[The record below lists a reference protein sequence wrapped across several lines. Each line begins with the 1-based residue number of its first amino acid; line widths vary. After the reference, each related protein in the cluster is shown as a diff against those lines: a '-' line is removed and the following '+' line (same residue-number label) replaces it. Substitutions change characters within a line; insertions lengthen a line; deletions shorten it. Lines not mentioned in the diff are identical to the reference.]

1 METRAGASVAMW
13 VTYLAMIWFSL
24 EPLEGW
30 AILLAFVLMLPL
42 ISAMVFMWGIAGGAG
57 DEKQSQTSKQ
67 TQDGDEEKRKRD
79 RIDAVLRLLSS
90 DDLERLR
97 ERLADGSVDDDV
109 LYDMVVSDDG
119 ELVRKR

>member
-1 METRAGASVAMW
+1 MW
-13 VTYLAMIWFSL
+13 VTYLAMIWFSMEQL
-24 EPLEGW
+24 QGW
-30 AILLAFVLMLPL
+30 SILLAFVLMLPL
-42 ISAMVFMWGIAGGAG
+42 ISAMVFMWGIAGGSASE
-57 DEKQSQTSKQ
+57 EKQQQTSR
-67 TQDGDEEKRKRD
+67 DSVEDEKRKRD

-97 ERLADGSVDDDV
+97 ERLGDGTVDDDV